1 MTFLHKLAQRL
12 ARLKVT
18 LIIGLLAALACERP
32 VTAVLNAALRVASV
46 FVSPPA
52 ASLPVGRAVQL
63 TATPRDSTGAPLT
76 GRALTWL
83 STNLNVAAVDGSGL
97 VTAQAPGATTIA
109 AVSEGVTG
117 TAALTVTN
125 IPVASVTVTPATGS
139 IAPGQMWQLTATPK
153 DANGTALTGRVVTWV
168 SSATAIATVSVSG
181 LVTGVAAGS
190 TTITATSEGQSGT
203 AAVTVSVVPV
213 ATVTVT
219 PGTASIPLGQTWQ
232 LTATPKD
239 ANGTTLTGRVITWAS
254 NATGVATV
262 SALGLVTSVAVGSA
276 TITATSEGVNGSAVV
291 TVTVPAPGGVVFQ
304 SNWTAGLGNG
314 NGAIGDGGLW
324 GGLANAGSSVL
335 SVVAGGPSGYANA
348 LRVQQQGPSGTGGW
362 GYVQYNGL
370 PPATDFYVRFYMRN
384 DDTSPAEDHIVAA
397 TFTPVPPV
405 EMFYMSKRGGAT
417 SWSVTLM
424 SWALSG
430 PCGPYDYPV
439 AEWELNGQLARGRW
453 YRFEYY
459 VHFVTPGV
467 PGGTAQMQYHPRIY
481 DDANVLLYQDA
492 DFRQRD
498 YGTATYQGSSTWTLD
513 QFWATGHSR
522 CVDVSRAGGFS
533 MGNNGQAGAV
543 NTGLYWYYAGVQIRT
558 DHWAGP

>member
-1 MTFLHKLAQRL
+1 MSWGSASAVARGSCTTPVAGSAIGAKRTCTVLGLASSTAYQFQLVAFRGVL
-12 ARLKVT
+12 NGVAVFG
-18 LIIGLLAALACERP
+18 GLSNVASGT
-32 VTAVLNAALRVASV
+32 TAVN
-46 FVSPPA
+46 PNPA
-52 ASLPVGRAVQL
+52 
-63 TATPRDSTGAPLT
+63 
-76 GRALTWL
+76 
-83 STNLNVAAVDGSGL
+83 
-97 VTAQAPGATTIA
+97 
-109 AVSEGVTG
+109 
-117 TAALTVTN
+117 
-125 IPVASVTVTPATGS
+125 
-139 IAPGQMWQLTATPK
+139 
-153 DANGTALTGRVVTWV
+153 
-168 SSATAIATVSVSG
+168 
-181 LVTGVAAGS
+181 
-190 TTITATSEGQSGT
+190 
-203 AAVTVSVVPV
+203 PV

-459 VHFVTPGV
+459 VHFVTSGV

-558 DHWAGP
+558 DRWAGP

>member
-1 MTFLHKLAQRL
+1 
-12 ARLKVT
+12 RLKVT

-153 DANGTALTGRVVTWV
+153 
-168 SSATAIATVSVSG
+168 
-181 LVTGVAAGS
+181 
-190 TTITATSEGQSGT
+190 E
-203 AAVTVSVVPV
+203 
-213 ATVTVT
+213 
-219 PGTASIPLGQTWQ
+219 
-232 LTATPKD
+232 

-314 NGAIGDGGLW
+314 N
-324 GGLANAGSSVL
+324 
-335 SVVAGGPSGYANA
+335 
-348 LRVQQQGPSGTGGW
+348 
-362 GYVQYNGL
+362 
-370 PPATDFYVRFYMRN
+370 
-384 DDTSPAEDHIVAA
+384 
-397 TFTPVPPV
+397 
-405 EMFYMSKRGGAT
+405 
-417 SWSVTLM
+417 
-424 SWALSG
+424 
-430 PCGPYDYPV
+430 
-439 AEWELNGQLARGRW
+439 
-453 YRFEYY
+453 
-459 VHFVTPGV
+459 
-467 PGGTAQMQYHPRIY
+467 
-481 DDANVLLYQDA
+481 
-492 DFRQRD
+492 
-498 YGTATYQGSSTWTLD
+498 
-513 QFWATGHSR
+513 
-522 CVDVSRAGGFS
+522 
-533 MGNNGQAGAV
+533 
-543 NTGLYWYYAGVQIRT
+543 
-558 DHWAGP
+558 